1 VDKASSGRGLNEL
14 LLPEQSEDYLPFVL
28 LRLALLVG
36 LLMYTIGLLG
46 GIRDDMGS
54 LLHLVNLP
62 FHEAGHVIFGLLG
75 NQFLMSLGGMLG
87 QLLMPM
93 VCAGVFLLQQRD
105 VFAAAVALWWFS
117 ENFVDLAPYIRDAS
131 IGELPLLGGNT
142 GQHAPY
148 GFHDFAYLLTETGL
162 IAFDQRIANLS
173 YWLGCLWMLG
183 CIGWGGFILWQQY
196 QSCQRQRR

>member
-1 VDKASSGRGLNEL
+1 MEKASSGRGLNEL
-14 LLPEQSEDYLPFVL
+14 LLPEQTEDYLPFVL

-36 LLMYTIGLLG
+36 LLLYTISLMG

-62 FHEAGHVIFGLLG
+62 FHEAGHVIFGLFG

-93 VCAGVFLLQQRD
+93 ICAGVFLLQQRD

-131 IGELPLLGGNT
+131 IGELPLIGGNT

-148 GFHDFAYLLTETGL
+148 GFHDFEYLLTEIGW
-162 IAFDQRIANLS
+162 IEHDQALANIS
-173 YWLGCLWMLG
+173 YWLGCLGMLVALS
-183 CIGWGGFILWQQY
+183 WGLWAIWQQY
-196 QSCQRQRR
+196 QSCRFTRI

>member
-1 VDKASSGRGLNEL
+1 VEKASSGRGLNEL

-28 LRLALLVG
+28 LRLALLIS
-36 LLMYTIGLLG
+36 LLLYTISLMG

-62 FHEAGHVIFGLLG
+62 FHEAGHVIFGLFG
-75 NQFLMSLGGMLG
+75 NQFLMFLGGMLG

-117 ENFVDLAPYIRDAS
+117 ENFCR
-131 IGELPLLGGNT
+131 
-142 GQHAPY
+142 
-148 GFHDFAYLLTETGL
+148 F
-162 IAFDQRIANLS
+162 IALYS
-173 YWLGCLWMLG
+173 
-183 CIGWGGFILWQQY
+183 
-196 QSCQRQRR
+196 

>member
-1 VDKASSGRGLNEL
+1 MEKASSGRGLNEL

-28 LRLALLVG
+28 LRMALL
-36 LLMYTIGLLG
+36 IGLLLYTISLMG

-62 FHEAGHVIFGLLG
+62 FHEAGHVIFGLFG

-93 VCAGVFLLQQRD
+93 ICAGVFLLQQRD

-131 IGELPLLGGNT
+131 IGELPLIGGNT

-148 GFHDFAYLLTETGL
+148 GFHDFEYLLTETGL
-162 IAFDQRIANLS
+162 LEFDQRIAAIS
-173 YWLGCLWMLG
+173 YWFGCLWMIG